1 MRSLIIVLV
10 AAIALLIFLNMVL
23 FAVDETE
30 QVVVTQM
37 GEPVRVV
44 QKPGLYFKLPY
55 PIQNVHVF
63 EDRILEYDAN
73 PDQIY
78 TQDKKNLIVDNYA
91 RWRITDPLKFM
102 QALRTERG
110 ALSRLDDIVYSVLR
124 EELGQHT
131 LSEVVSINRE
141 ELMVAVTER
150 CNASAQGYGIEIMDV
165 RIKRA
170 DLPRENEEAV
180 FGRMRAERNREA
192 MQYRSEGEE
201 EALKVRAETDLEV
214 AKISA
219 GAYQEAQKVK
229 GEGDAEALTIYA
241 QAYEQDPTFYEFT
254 RTLEAYERA
263 IDQNTVLVLPP
274 ETRFFQYLSKR
285 KK

>member
-1 MRSLIIVLV
+1 M
-10 AAIALLIFLNMVL
+10 AAIAVLILLNMVL

-55 PIQNVHVF
+55 PIQKVHVF

-102 QALRTERG
+102 KALRTERG
-110 ALSRLDDIVYSVLR
+110 ALSRLDDVVYSVLR

-131 LSEVVSINRE
+131 LSEVVSVNRE
-141 ELMVAVTER
+141 ALMVAVTER
-150 CNASAQGYGIEIMDV
+150 CNASAQGYGIEIIDV

-201 EALKVRAETDLEV
+201 EALKVRAETDLGV

-219 GAYQEAQKVK
+219 GAYQESQKIK

-241 QAYEQDPTFYEFT
+241 QGYQQDPAFYEFT
-254 RTLEAYERA
+254 RTLVAYERA

-274 ETRFFQYLSKR
+274 ETRFFQYLSNR